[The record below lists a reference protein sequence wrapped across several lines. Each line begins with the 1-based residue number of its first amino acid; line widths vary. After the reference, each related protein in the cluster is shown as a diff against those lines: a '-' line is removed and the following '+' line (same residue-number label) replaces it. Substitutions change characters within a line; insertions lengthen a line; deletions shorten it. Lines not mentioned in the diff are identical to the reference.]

1 MSNLI
6 LSFCIFINVLLKFFF
21 NDSIYVLYGWFL
33 LYLILFK
40 LWGFGDI
47 WWFWYDIGDGRDG
60 EGLCI

>member
-40 LWGFGDI
+40 LRGFSDI